1 MSGIVGKNLGRG
13 SGVVAATPV
22 GADAVSGSNVAD
34 DAIGAE
40 HLADN
45 AVGLAALAGG
55 TDGQIITYD
64 ASGDP
69 VAVGPGSDGQVL
81 TSTGAGSP
89 PAFEDASG
97 GDKRNYIIDGD
108 FTQWPEG
115 TSAATATN
123 DKYSSALFES
133 QISNDGTITVERS
146 TSVPTVAQSSHQ
158 SAYSWLAKCTGTDA
172 SIGAGQYA
180 RFRYHIT
187 GSDFAHLHKQ
197 QVTISF
203 WAKTAAANS
212 GDTYYFVLTNS
223 AQVRSYVQNFA
234 PTSSWTKFTYTITL
248 DSGGTWLFTEADIGM
263 KFEII
268 LAAGSTHDNATIGSW
283 VDTGQQ
289 EWWAS
294 GTAISNFLD
303 STSNEFYLSQVGL
316 YLGSSAPNFTSPPVS
331 TVINQVQYY
340 VQDLLNGDSDQILGS
355 GQHIGASAD
364 NAQLR
369 VAMHWQRKRIN
380 NSTISTHSTTTYY
393 NVVWEN
399 NENDV
404 SSITGI
410 YNIGPTGCD
419 FRVNHAGAATVGR
432 GGLARSSN
440 ASATFLIDARH

>member
-1 MSGIVGKNLGRG
+1 MSTLKTNTITTVDGTG
-13 SGVVAATPV
+13 SLTVDRP
-22 GADAVSGSNVAD
+22 
-34 DAIGAE
+34 
-40 HLADN
+40 
-45 AVGLAALAGG
+45 LAG
-55 TDGQIITYD
+55 DGN
-64 ASGDP
+64 AL
-69 VAVGPGSDGQVL
+69 VGI
-81 TSTGAGSP
+81 SP
-89 PAFEDASG
+89 
-97 GDKRNYIIDGD
+97 RNFIIDGD

-133 QISNDGTITVERS
+133 QISHDGTITIERS
-146 TSVPTVAQSSHQ
+146 TSVPTIAQSKHQ

-172 SIGAGQYA
+172 SIGADQYA

-340 VQDLLNGDSDQILGS
+340 VQDLLHGNGDTWDGDQILGA
-355 GQHIGASAD
+355 GNHIAGGAD
-364 NAQLR
+364 TAQLR
-369 VAMHWQRKRIN
+369 VAIHWQKKRKI
-380 NSTISTHSTTTYY
+380 NSTVTTSAASTFG
-393 NVVWEN
+393 VVWSN
-399 NENDV
+399 NENTV
-404 SSITGI
+404 SSVTGI
-410 YNIGPTGCD
+410 YNIGPTCCD
-419 FRVNHAGAATVGR
+419 FRINHAGTAAAGTTGLGR
-432 GGLARSSN
+432 ARTT
-440 ASATFLIDARH
+440 SAKFLIDARH

>member
-1 MSGIVGKNLGRG
+1 MSTLKTNTITTVDGTG
-13 SGVVAATPV
+13 SLTVDRP
-22 GADAVSGSNVAD
+22 
-34 DAIGAE
+34 
-40 HLADN
+40 
-45 AVGLAALAGG
+45 LAG
-55 TDGQIITYD
+55 DGN
-64 ASGDP
+64 AL
-69 VAVGPGSDGQVL
+69 VGI
-81 TSTGAGSP
+81 SP
-89 PAFEDASG
+89 
-97 GDKRNYIIDGD
+97 RNFIIDGD

-303 STSNEFYLSQVGL
+303 STSNEFYMAQFGL
-316 YLGSSAPNFTSPPVS
+316 YLGGSAPTFTSPPIS
-331 TVINQVQYY
+331 TVKQQLEYYIQVY
-340 VQDLLNGDSDQILGS
+340 GGS
-355 GQHIGASAD
+355 GNYEIISRGAAKSGTEHQWELPFR
-364 NAQLR
+364 NPMR
-369 VAMHWQRKRIN
+369 VAPTATV
-380 NSTISTHSTTTYY
+380 NSTPGNFWVRDAAAGGGISASTVT
-393 NVVWEN
+393 
-399 NENDV
+399 
-404 SSITGI
+404 S
-410 YNIGPTGCD
+410 
-419 FRVNHAGAATVGR
+419 TVGNITAHSCLID
-432 GGLARSSN
+432 GTT
-440 ASATFLIDARH
+440 ASVFAAGEPTCLMNSGTTNGNIKFDARH